1 MQITS
6 FNNDLTFG
14 EKATAKVILETSF
27 SKEIRILLKKGQTMK
42 EHKAPSPIV
51 LQVLKGEIN
60 FRVYG
65 SIQNMKEGGILSL
78 GGNILHE
85 LYAKEDS
92 VVRLTLLKL
101 NQTER

>member
-14 EKATAKVILETSF
+14 EKATVKIMLETSF

-42 EHKAPSPIV
+42 EHKAPAPIV
-51 LQVLKGEIN
+51 VQILKGEIN
-60 FRVYG
+60 FGVHG
-65 SIQNMKEGGILSL
+65 SIQNMKKGGILSL

-85 LYAKEDS
+85 LYAKKDS
-92 VVRLTLLKL
+92 VVRLTLSKL
-101 NQTER
+101 EHTER